1 MKVDIGAPNLDT
13 DKQNVS
19 VIIEKHDTWNLDITL
34 ANIIYPALVQLKKT
48 KHGAPFVDYEDV
60 PEDLRPEPEW
70 IDKFNYDGETDP
82 DFFKRWEWVMDEMI
96 WAFDIAR
103 KGEYILYTTET
114 ENARMMKA
122 FLLFG
127 KYYTNLWD

>member
-1 MKVDIGAPNLDT
+1 MKVDIGTYNVDT
-13 DKQNVS
+13 DKQDVS
-19 VIIEKHDTWNLDITL
+19 VIIEKHDTWNLDVTL
-34 ANIIYPALVQLKKT
+34 AHIIYPALVELKKT

-60 PEDLRPEPEW
+60 PEELRPGSEW
-70 IDKFNYDGETDP
+70 IDKYNYDGETDP
-82 DFFKRWEWVMDEMI
+82 DFFNRWEWIMDEMI

-103 KGEYILYTTET
+103 RGEYILHTTET

-122 FLLFG
+122 FVFFG